1 MDTDYGKTTIVMDNF
16 HENVHA
22 IAPDRWVITDL
33 EGRRFQLSEL
43 EQMDVGSRSCWN
55 NINVRQ
61 FFFEN
66 ADTKCINLQLGG

>member
-1 MDTDYGKTTIVMDNF
+1 M
-16 HENVHA
+16 
-22 IAPDRWVITDL
+22 ITDL

-55 NINVRQ
+55 NINEGQ

-66 ADTKCINLQLGG
+66 VDTKCINLQLGG